1 MNLVHFKRHRT
12 PLVDGYQLIASCE
25 TFNYRTQ
32 TDFLSSLK
40 FRLLESAARGACPPP
55 FAPASASRHHCLGP
69 VRVPAGAVM
78 KILNCRV
85 SKSQFIVC
93 LLFRF
98 ERVLGSRSHFGFTST
113 TTVHTRRWLCVA
125 SYNTSPGTTVMPHLY
140 YRSITKVTCTSST
153 QHFYTRCSVKSKKT
167 PSFVTS

>member
-55 FAPASASRHHCLGP
+55 LRPCLRQSPPLPGSCSSAGGGSDENFKLSRIKKSIHRLF
-69 VRVPAGAVM
+69 V
-78 KILNCRV
+78 V
-85 SKSQFIVC
+85 SV
-93 LLFRF
+93 
-98 ERVLGSRSHFGFTST
+98 
-113 TTVHTRRWLCVA
+113 W
-125 SYNTSPGTTVMPHLY
+125 
-140 YRSITKVTCTSST
+140 TCTRFTFSFWLYVNNYCPHSSLALCSIV
-153 QHFYTRCSVKSKKT
+153 QHITWDDRYAT
-167 PSFVTS
+167 PLLQINHKGNTH